1 MIAIR
6 HYDNVGLVIFG
17 DRLRQSDMKQNYE
30 KKEQKPDK
38 GAAPRQEQS
47 AWVTAPRR
55 IPLHKERSVL
65 GGKSFRKG
73 HVWLSTTALIP
84 PTHRS
89 REE

>member
-47 AWVTAPRR
+47 AWVAAPRR
-55 IPLHKERSVL
+55 IPLHEKRSAL
-65 GGKSFRKG
+65 GGKSLHKG
-73 HVWLSTTALIP
+73 HVSLSKTALIP
-84 PTHRS
+84 ATDRS
-89 REE
+89 RE